1 MSDSAY
7 ANAGP
12 HARTAPAR
20 QAPAYAVARTVAPT
34 VAEHLQLHRAAL
46 PPHDPLLPPRELLP
60 DAECIEALVDAA
72 FWASVRRE
80 EGYIPKISLA
90 FLRPLEEVRPLV
102 FEKPLPLDPGAL
114 TRLAAAVERPGIHL
128 GVWPAADVGSQSDP
142 TSQHCLGGP
151 PSRTAPGLEAC
162 GTNLMVWGT
171 THHVPPFCFVVE
183 VVAPGL
189 LVLKHRP
196 RLESR
201 KFVNVAVLEGDRIKI
216 VDERASLIADC
227 PAVLTSML
235 GFDASV
241 LTDDA
246 LNVQVQLALSM
257 RRHGRGGILL
267 VVPPG
272 SDEWRDSIVHPV
284 TYAVDPAFSELA
296 ELLASHGSVP
306 DHEWWE
312 ATGRAIDAIAGL
324 TAVDGATVVTSRYEV
339 LAFGAKI
346 ARRRGAPIVEHII
359 VTEPIEGGIAE
370 RMHPGQLGGT
380 RHLSAA
386 QFVHDQRG
394 AVALVASQ
402 DGRFTIFA
410 WSPCDAAVHAHRVET
425 LLL

>member
-1 MSDSAY
+1 M
-7 ANAGP
+7 P
-12 HARTAPAR
+12 
-20 QAPAYAVARTVAPT
+20 QPAYAVARTVAPT

-60 DAECIEALVDAA
+60 NAECIEALVDTA

-90 FLRPLEEVRPLV
+90 FLRPLEDVRPLM
-102 FEKPLPLDPGAL
+102 FEKPLPLEPSAL

-128 GVWPAADVGSQSDP
+128 GVWVDAGK
-142 TSQHCLGGP
+142 
-151 PSRTAPGLEAC
+151 
-162 GTNLMVWGT
+162 LMVWGT

-183 VVAPGL
+183 VIAPGL

-196 RLESR
+196 RYESR

-241 LTDDA
+241 LSDEA

-267 VVPPG
+267 FVPPD
-272 SDEWRDSIVHPV
+272 SDEWRESIVQPI
-284 TYAVDPAFSELA
+284 TYAVAPAFSELA
-296 ELLASHGSVP
+296 DLVARRSDMP
-306 DHEWWE
+306 DDEWSE
-312 ATGRAIDAIAGL
+312 ATDRAIDAIAGL
-324 TAVDGATVVTSRYEV
+324 TGVDGATVITSRYEI

-346 ARRRGAPIVEHII
+346 TRRRGAPTVEQII
-359 VTEPIEGGIAE
+359 VTEPIEGGTAQ

-410 WSPCDAAVHAHRVET
+410 WSPCDTAVHAHRVET

>member
-1 MSDSAY
+1 MTQPAF
-7 ANAGP
+7 AGDNS
-12 HARTAPAR
+12 TASAR

-72 FWASVRRE
+72 FWASLRRE

-90 FLRPLEEVRPLV
+90 FLRPIDEIRPLM
-102 FEKPLPLDPGAL
+102 FAKPLPLEPSAL

-128 GVWPAADVGSQSDP
+128 GVWP
-142 TSQHCLGGP
+142 QHGK
-151 PSRTAPGLEAC
+151 
-162 GTNLMVWGT
+162 LMVWGT

-183 VVAPGL
+183 VIAPGL

-196 RLESR
+196 RHESR

-235 GFDASV
+235 GFDEAV
-241 LTDDA
+241 LTDEA

-257 RRHGRGGILL
+257 RKHGRGGILL

-272 SDEWRDSIVHPV
+272 SDDWRESIVQPI
-284 TYAVDPAFSELA
+284 TYAVAPAFCELA
-296 ELLASHGSVP
+296 DLLARRRDMP
-306 DHEWWE
+306 DDEWSE
-312 ATGRAIDAIAGL
+312 ATDRAIDAIAGL
-324 TAVDGATVVTSRYEV
+324 TGVDGATVTTARYEL

-346 ARRRGAPIVEHII
+346 TRRRGAPTVEQII
-359 VTEPIEGGIAE
+359 VTEPIEGGTAE

-410 WSPCDAAVHAHRVET
+410 WSPCEKMVHAHRVET
-425 LLL
+425 LLM

>member
-1 MSDSAY
+1 MSTVS
-7 ANAGP
+7 
-12 HARTAPAR
+12 
-20 QAPAYAVARTVAPT
+20 QAPVYAVARTVAPT

-60 DAECIEALVDAA
+60 DAESIEALVDAA

-80 EGYIPKISLA
+80 EGYVPKISLA
-90 FLRPLEEVRPLV
+90 FLRPLEQIRPLL
-102 FEKPLPLDPGAL
+102 FETPLPLQPSAL

-128 GVWPAADVGSQSDP
+128 GVWPDNGK
-142 TSQHCLGGP
+142 
-151 PSRTAPGLEAC
+151 
-162 GTNLMVWGT
+162 LMVWGT

-183 VVAPGL
+183 VIAPGL

-196 RLESR
+196 RHESR
-201 KFVNVAVLEGDRIKI
+201 KFVNLAVLEGDRIKI

-241 LTDDA
+241 LSDEA

-267 VVPPG
+267 VVPPDG
-272 SDEWRDSIVHPV
+272 DEWRESIVQPI
-284 TYAVDPAFSELA
+284 TYAVAPAFSELA
-296 ELLASHGSVP
+296 DLLAQRHDMP
-306 DHEWWE
+306 DDEWWE
-312 ATGRAIDAIAGL
+312 ATDRAIDAIAGL
-324 TAVDGATVVTSRYEV
+324 TGVDGATVVTSRYEL

-346 ARRRGAPIVEHII
+346 ARRRGSPTVEQII
-359 VTEPIEGGIAE
+359 VTEPIEGGTAE
-370 RMHPGQLGGT
+370 HMHPGQLGGT

-410 WSPCDAAVHAHRVET
+410 WSPCDSAVHAHRVET

>member
-1 MSDSAY
+1 VTD
-7 ANAGP
+7 
-12 HARTAPAR
+12 
-20 QAPAYAVARTVAPT
+20 PAYAVARAVAPT
-34 VAEHLQLHRAAL
+34 VAQHLLLHRAAL
-46 PPHDPLLPPRELLP
+46 PANDPLQPSLELLP
-60 DAECIEALVDAA
+60 DAGAIESMVDTA

-90 FLRPLEEVRPLV
+90 FLRPLEDVRPLV
-102 FEKPLPLDPGAL
+102 FAQPLPLEPSAL

-128 GVWPAADVGSQSDP
+128 GVWPQ
-142 TSQHCLGGP
+142 GG
-151 PSRTAPGLEAC
+151 RLV
-162 GTNLMVWGT
+162 VWGT
-171 THHVPPFCFVVE
+171 TNHVPPFCFVVE
-183 VVAPGL
+183 VITPGL

-196 RLESR
+196 RHESR

-216 VDERASLIADC
+216 VDERASQIADC
-227 PAVLTSML
+227 PAVLASML
-235 GFDASV
+235 GFETSAIN
-241 LTDDA
+241 DDA

-267 VVPPG
+267 VVPAG
-272 SDEWRDSIVHPV
+272 SDEWRESIVQPI
-284 TYAVDPAFSELA
+284 TYAVDPAFA
-296 ELLASHGSVP
+296 ELSTLLAQHGQTP

-324 TAVDGATVVTSRYEV
+324 TAVDGATIITSRYEL

-346 ARRRGAPIVEHII
+346 ARRRGAPIVEQVI
-359 VTEPIEGGIAE
+359 VTEPIEGGTAD
-370 RMHPGQLGGT
+370 RVHPGQLGGT
-380 RHLSAA
+380 RHLSSA

-410 WSPCDAAVHAHRVET
+410 WSPCDSAVHAHRVET

>member
-1 MSDSAY
+1 M
-7 ANAGP
+7 
-12 HARTAPAR
+12 T
-20 QAPAYAVARTVAPT
+20 QPAYAVARMVAPT

-46 PPHDPLLPPRELLP
+46 PLHDPLRPPLELLP
-60 DAECIEALVDAA
+60 DARAIESIVDAA

-90 FLRPLEEVRPLV
+90 FLRPMDEIRPLI
-102 FEKPLPLDPGAL
+102 FAKPLPLEPSAL

-128 GVWPAADVGSQSDP
+128 GVWPNVGSQSDP
-142 TSQHCLGGP
+142 TSQYWLGGP
-151 PSRTAPGLEAC
+151 PSRTAP
-162 GTNLMVWGT
+162 LMVWGT
-171 THHVPPFCFVVE
+171 THMVPPFCFVVE
-183 VVAPGL
+183 VIAPGL

-196 RLESR
+196 RHESR

-216 VDERASLIADC
+216 VDERGSQIVDC
-227 PAVLTSML
+227 PALLTSML
-235 GFDASV
+235 GFDTSV
-241 LTDDA
+241 LNDDA

-267 VVPPG
+267 LVPP
-272 SDEWRDSIVHPV
+272 DNDAWRESIVHPI
-284 TYAVDPAFSELA
+284 TYAVEPAFGELA
-296 ELLASHGSVP
+296 VLLAQHGNMPVN
-306 DHEWWE
+306 EWDE
-312 ATGRAIDAIAGL
+312 AAGRAIDALAGL
-324 TAVDGATVVTSRYEV
+324 TAVDGATVITARYDL

-346 ARRRGAPIVEHII
+346 TRRGGAVVEQII
-359 VTEPIEGGIAE
+359 VTEPVEGGTAE

-386 QFVHDQRG
+386 QFVHDQPG

-410 WSPCDAAVHAHRVET
+410 WSPCDTAVHAHRVEV

>member
-1 MSDSAY
+1 M
-7 ANAGP
+7 P
-12 HARTAPAR
+12 H
-20 QAPAYAVARTVAPT
+20 PAYAVARTVAPT

-60 DAECIEALVDAA
+60 DASYIEALIDAA

-90 FLRPLEEVRPLV
+90 FLRPLEDVHPLL
-102 FEKPLPLDPGAL
+102 FERPLPLQPSAL

-128 GVWPAADVGSQSDP
+128 GVWPASGAA
-142 TSQHCLGGP
+142 GP
-151 PSRTAPGLEAC
+151 GREGP
-162 GTNLMVWGT
+162 LMVWGT

-196 RLESR
+196 RHESR

-241 LTDDA
+241 LRDEA

-267 VVPPG
+267 IVPPD
-272 SDEWRDSIVHPV
+272 SDEWRESIVQPI
-284 TYAVDPAFSELA
+284 TYAVAPAFSELSD
-296 ELLASHGSVP
+296 LLIRRHDMP
-306 DHEWWE
+306 DDEWSE
-312 ATGRAIDAIAGL
+312 ATDRAIDAIAGL
-324 TAVDGATVVTSRYEV
+324 TGVDGATVVTSRYEL

-346 ARRRGAPIVEHII
+346 ARRRGAPVVEQIV
-359 VTEPIEGGIAE
+359 VTEPIEGGTAE
-370 RMHPGQLGGT
+370 RLHPGQLGGT

-386 QFVHDQRG
+386 QFVHDQRS

-410 WSPCDAAVHAHRVET
+410 WSPCDGVVHAHRVET

>member
-1 MSDSAY
+1 
-7 ANAGP
+7 
-12 HARTAPAR
+12 
-20 QAPAYAVARTVAPT
+20 VARAVAPT

-60 DAECIEALVDAA
+60 DAESIEALVDTA

-90 FLRPLEEVRPLV
+90 FLRPLAEVRPLV
-102 FEKPLPLDPGAL
+102 FETPLPLQPSAL

-128 GVWPAADVGSQSDP
+128 GVWPENGK
-142 TSQHCLGGP
+142 
-151 PSRTAPGLEAC
+151 
-162 GTNLMVWGT
+162 LMVWGT

-183 VVAPGL
+183 VIAPGL

-196 RLESR
+196 RHESR
-201 KFVNVAVLEGDRIKI
+201 KFVNLAVLEGDRIKI

-235 GFDASV
+235 GFDPSV
-241 LTDDA
+241 LSDEV

-267 VVPPG
+267 VVPPD
-272 SDEWRDSIVHPV
+272 SDAWRESIVQPI
-284 TYAVDPAFSELA
+284 TYAVAPAFSELA
-296 ELLASHGSVP
+296 DLLALRSQMP
-306 DHEWWE
+306 DDEWSE
-312 ATGRAIDAIAGL
+312 AADRAIDAIAGL
-324 TAVDGATVVTSRYEV
+324 TGVDGATVVTSRYEV

-346 ARRRGAPIVEHII
+346 ARRRGSSTVEQII
-359 VTEPIEGGIAE
+359 VTEPIEGGTTE

-394 AVALVASQ
+394 VVALVASQ

-410 WSPCDAAVHAHRVET
+410 WSPCDDAVHAHRVEA